1 MAIRTGFRVI
11 LVVSKAWVGAR
22 GGHCR
27 MATRTKEQT
36 SYIMSRIRGKDSV
49 IEVTLRKELWK
60 RNMRYRKNV
69 RKVRGTPD
77 IAFIGLKIAVFVD
90 GEFWHGYD
98 WEHKK
103 DSFKSNREYWVAK
116 IERNMERDAE
126 VNEALEADGWTV
138 IRVWGNEI
146 KSDVEAVADRI
157 EIVYQEKR
165 AERIK
170 G

>member
-1 MAIRTGFRVI
+1 
-11 LVVSKAWVGAR
+11 
-22 GGHCR
+22 

-49 IEVTLRKELWK
+49 IEVTLRKELWR

-116 IERNMERDAE
+116 IERNMERDTE

-146 KSDVEAVADRI
+146 KHDVEAVADRI

-165 AERIK
+165 AQADGTGIQDRCTTQ
-170 G
+170 